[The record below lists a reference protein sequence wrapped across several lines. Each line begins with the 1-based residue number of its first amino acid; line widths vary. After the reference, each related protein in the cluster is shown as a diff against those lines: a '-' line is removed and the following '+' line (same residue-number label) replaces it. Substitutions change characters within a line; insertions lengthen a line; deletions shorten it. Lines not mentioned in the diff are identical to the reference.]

1 VFQVV
6 EFNSSS
12 SLLQQLLVVK
22 DTGVYVSVH
31 TSNLANTPFLQ
42 PGSAVVEIIQVK
54 GVLSQCSKFE
64 LIIDGSLPF
73 NLYFWVYL

>member
-1 VFQVV
+1 MVPAFSLQVV

-22 DTGVYVSVH
+22 DSGVYVSVH

-42 PGSAVVEIIQVK
+42 PGSAVVEIIQVGK
-54 GVLSQCSKFE
+54 GALLVGFLCWVF
-64 LIIDGSLPF
+64 LWRLGGSHE
-73 NLYFWVYL
+73 